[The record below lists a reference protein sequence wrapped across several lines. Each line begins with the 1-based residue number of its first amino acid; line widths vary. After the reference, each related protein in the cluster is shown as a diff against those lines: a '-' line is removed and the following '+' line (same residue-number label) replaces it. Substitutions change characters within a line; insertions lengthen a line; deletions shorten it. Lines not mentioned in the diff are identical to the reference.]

1 MFLSLRRERSLALD
15 RGDEVGFFRGRSRKR
30 LGGDFSPR
38 ESLRIL
44 REVVD
49 RGLVEETSVDES
61 LDEFGET
68 LVSKGSSNDG
78 LRLRNLVALSER
90 SGVSVGVSDKGLK

>member
-1 MFLSLRRERSLALD
+1 
-15 RGDEVGFFRGRSRKR
+15 
-30 LGGDFSPR
+30 
-38 ESLRIL
+38 LRIL

-61 LDEFGET
+61 LDELRET